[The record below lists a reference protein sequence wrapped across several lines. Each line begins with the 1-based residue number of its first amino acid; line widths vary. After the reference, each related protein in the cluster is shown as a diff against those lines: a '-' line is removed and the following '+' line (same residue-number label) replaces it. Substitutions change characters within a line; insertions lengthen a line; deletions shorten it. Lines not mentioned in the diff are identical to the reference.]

1 MVRQNVRSGN
11 ISVGGPLYGH
21 RRRRQEDRLL
31 WGGIYE
37 TAPLLGVLT
46 CATICD
52 TIAIRPSVN
61 IRQLRDTRRLK
72 AWLRAG
78 KTVELRERDKVI
90 ARIVPETADQPPAQ
104 WPDFAARAREI
115 LGDRV
120 LNSVDDFLKNRHRDW
135 ES

>member
-1 MVRQNVRSGN
+1 M
-11 ISVGGPLYGH
+11 
-21 RRRRQEDRLL
+21 
-31 WGGIYE
+31 
-37 TAPLLGVLT
+37 
-46 CATICD
+46 
-52 TIAIRPSVN
+52 PSVN
-61 IRQLRDTRRLK
+61 IRQLRDTKKLK

-90 ARIVPETADQPPAQ
+90 ARIVPEKADKPPAQ